1 MDDYRRRCGA
11 LFLPTLATL
20 YFAWLGMGTLAAQE
34 TLGRPTPTT
43 SAPPSVVRLTL
54 EQAKEQVLANSKLFG
69 LANMNVQGKE
79 IATRV
84 VQADYYPQILG
95 NSMYFN
101 FDEPLGTI
109 IATRGRPRLGVP
121 AVQVPVNFLN
131 QNTETSTVYAA
142 QPITALLKI
151 RQGVR
156 IARADEE
163 IARTQVEQ
171 AARAL
176 VSGVE
181 QLYWGLLAVE
191 RIRAGAVQGVEG
203 AEQLARLGTPETRI
217 ALVEARQGLQEVEN
231 QVADL
236 EAQLSALLGMPSGT
250 KFELVEPHL
259 PIPTF
264 HSADELVAIAVAN
277 SPEVRAAE
285 QDIVK
290 AHAAVAAAKVD
301 YLPNVAVVGGWA
313 NQTGMDYVQ
322 QNFEY
327 VGVVGSYTFFN
338 WGKRRNTVRE
348 RENLVAMATLK
359 VQQTQDEV
367 RQKAEKAYREFEQHR
382 DALKN
387 AEEMV
392 QAREEALK
400 AARTPTAMQ
409 NPGPL
414 IDAANKHGLA
424 QVDLVK
430 AELAYRTSAT
440 QLKTLLGAH

>member
-1 MDDYRRRCGA
+1 MDHRSRAHHARIWP
-11 LFLPTLATL
+11 LLAG
-20 YFAWLGMGTLAAQE
+20 FAWLMAATAEAQE
-34 TLGRPTPTT
+34 RLGPPTPIASAGRP
-43 SAPPSVVRLTL
+43 VMRITL
-54 EQAKEQVLANSKLFG
+54 EEAKQLVLANSKLFG
-69 LANMNVQGKE
+69 LANMNVKGKE

-84 VQADYYPQILG
+84 TQADYYPQILG

-101 FDEPLGTI
+101 FDEPLGTVFT
-109 IATRGRPRLGVP
+109 TRGRPRLGVP
-121 AVQVPVNFLN
+121 AVEVPVNVLN
-131 QNTETSTVYAA
+131 QNTEFSTVYAA

-171 AARAL
+171 ATRAL

-191 RIRAGAVQGVEG
+191 RIRAGAVQAVQG
-203 AEQLARLGTPETRI
+203 AEQLARLGTPETRVV
-217 ALVEARQGLQEVEN
+217 LVEAKQGLQEAEN
-231 QVADL
+231 QFADL
-236 EAQLSALLGMPSGT
+236 EAQLRDLLGIAPGT
-250 KFELVEPHL
+250 KLELVEPHL
-259 PIPTF
+259 PVPTF
-264 HSADELVAIAVAN
+264 HSAEELVAIAVAN
-277 SPEVRAAE
+277 SPEVHAAY
-285 QDIVK
+285 QDVVK

-313 NQTGMDYVQ
+313 NQTGADYIQ

-359 VQQTQDEV
+359 VQQTEDEI

-382 DALKN
+382 DALTN
-387 AEEMV
+387 AKELV
-392 QAREEALK
+392 QAHEEAAK
-400 AARTPTAMQ
+400 AFRTPAAMQ
-409 NPGPL
+409 NPVPL
-414 IDAANKHGLA
+414 IDAIKKLGLA
-424 QVDLVK
+424 QVDLIK

-440 QLKTLLGAH
+440 QLSTLMGSP